1 MKREK
6 GDQRA
11 EADEQKQKY
20 RIGSRSGE
28 NTRSSHCLQPW
39 NIKGA
44 LLIWNQQIETD
55 QSDQKDNA
63 ADGKVNRDLPG
74 SSLAVTGA
82 PNSNHQERRNQ
93 CKFVKCVE
101 KEEIERRECPG
112 GSGGDKHNT
121 SHITVR
127 VVLDRWRHPRGGERH
142 QRRKQQHCCVQ
153 AVDADDKFKIPRGD

>member
-1 MKREK
+1 MKHRDWNRGRCIRLWRPGMKREK

-11 EADEQKQKY
+11 KADEQKQKN

-28 NTRSSHCLQPW
+28 NTRGCHGLQPR

-63 ADGKVNRDLPG
+63 TDRKIDCGFPG
-74 SSLAVTGA
+74 SSLAIAGS

-93 CKFVKCVE
+93 CKFVKRVK
-101 KEEIERRECPG
+101 KEEI
-112 GSGGDKHNT
+112 K
-121 SHITVR
+121 
-127 VVLDRWRHPRGGERH
+127 RG
-142 QRRKQQHCCVQ
+142 K
-153 AVDADDKFKIPRGD
+153 